1 MSQQEINLL
10 EDKTSTI
17 IDQINKLVGLKR
29 ATLNELEGMGI
40 SQRRR
45 RYALAY
51 LPLYLACYQTELKKR
66 YVLHP
71 PSIAGS
77 MGILTKFKRVFGVAK
92 IKSLLQH
99 RSKSI
104 TSFLNQLLIVVEHNP
119 VFEKEISDAG
129 VKANILR
136 PKESRKRI
144 KIGLEGLRDEGW
156 ISESE
161 FQAFS
166 ELLTKT

>member
-1 MSQQEINLL
+1 
-10 EDKTSTI
+10 
-17 IDQINKLVGLKR
+17 
-29 ATLNELEGMGI
+29 MGI

-66 YVLHP
+66 YVLYP

-77 MGILTKFKRVFGVAK
+77 MGMLTKFKHVFGVAK

-104 TSFLNQLLIVVEHNP
+104 TSLLNQLLTVVEHNP
-119 VFEKEISDAG
+119 VFGKEISDAG
-129 VKANILR
+129 VKANISR
-136 PKESRKRI
+136 TKESRKRI
-144 KIGLEGLRDEGW
+144 NIGLEGLKSEGW

-166 ELLTKT
+166 ELLIKT